1 MNSLIAKLKALIAKL
16 TGKSAAPAAAKC
28 ACGNTKDVNGNC
40 DGSHA
45 TQTNT
50 TAPTPPSAAS

>member
-1 MNSLIAKLKALIAKL
+1 MKTIIAKLKALLAKV

-28 ACGNTKDVNGNC
+28 ACGNTKDSNGNC

-45 TQTNT
+45 ATTTQ
-50 TAPTPPSAAS
+50 S